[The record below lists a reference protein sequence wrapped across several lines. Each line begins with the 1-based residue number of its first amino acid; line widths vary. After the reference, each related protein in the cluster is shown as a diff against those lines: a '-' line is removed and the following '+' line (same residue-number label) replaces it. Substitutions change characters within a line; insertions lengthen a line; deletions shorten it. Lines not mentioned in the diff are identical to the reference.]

1 MPQPEVLI
9 IGAGPAGLT
18 AGIYASRAGHSVLIL
33 ERELVGGQITKTA
46 IIENYPGFAQPINAI
61 ELVQAMEQQ
70 ARHFGCEFKTVEV
83 TSIKNIGKDTG
94 IGVGQGF
101 SFAVETTDGDFHPG
115 AVVIATGTKPK
126 NLGVSG
132 EKELTGKG
140 VSYCA
145 VCDGPLFR
153 DKEVA
158 VIGGGDSALEEAE
171 FLTRFCS
178 RVYLIHRRDE
188 FRAAKITQ
196 DRIRANPKI
205 RLLLS
210 QTVVGISGKSR
221 LEFLQ
226 VKDLKTGAVKPLPV
240 AGLFIYVGLIPNTGF
255 CQETIK
261 LDEMGFVITDDNLQT
276 NIPGV
281 FAAGDVRQKTIR
293 QIATAVGD
301 GAIAGMMTHKYLT
314 ESHHHL

>member
-1 MPQPEVLI
+1 MPQPDVLI

-33 ERELVGGQITKTA
+33 EKELIGGQITKTA
-46 IIENYPGFAQPINAI
+46 IVENYPGFARPINAI

-70 ARHFGCEFKTVEV
+70 ARHFGCEFKTAEV
-83 TSIKNIGKDTG
+83 TGIRNIDG
-94 IGVGQGF
+94 GQGF
-101 SFAVETTDGDFHPG
+101 SLAVETTDGEFNPG
-115 AVVIATGTKPK
+115 AVIIATGTKPR
-126 NLGVSG
+126 NLEVPG

-153 DKEVA
+153 NKEVA
-158 VIGGGDSALEEAE
+158 VVGGGDSALEEAE

-178 RVYLIHRRDE
+178 RVHLIHRRDE

-210 QTVVGISGKSR
+210 HTVVGIYGENH

-226 VKDLKTGAVKPLPV
+226 VKDLKTGSVNPLPV
-240 AGLFIYVGLIPNTGF
+240 AGLFIYAGLIPNTGF
-255 CQETIK
+255 CQGRIN
-261 LDEMGFVITDDNLQT
+261 LDEAGFIITDDNLQT

-281 FAAGDVRQKTIR
+281 FAAGDVRKKTVR

-301 GAIAGMMTHKYLT
+301 GAVAGMMTHKYLT
-314 ESHHHL
+314 ESHHQ